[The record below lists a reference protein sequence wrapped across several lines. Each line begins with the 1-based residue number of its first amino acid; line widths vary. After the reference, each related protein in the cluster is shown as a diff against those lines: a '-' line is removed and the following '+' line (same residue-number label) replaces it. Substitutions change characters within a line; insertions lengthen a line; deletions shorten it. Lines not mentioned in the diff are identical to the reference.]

1 MNQLHNAT
9 LIVIDVQIG
18 FDDESWGK
26 RNNEMAE
33 SNIARLLDTW
43 RSNKMPIVHV
53 KHDSSNKESPL
64 HPANDGN
71 KYKSIAIPRNG
82 EIQITK
88 TVNSAFIGT
97 DLEKIL
103 LDMEVNRLVIVGL
116 TTDHCVSTTTR
127 MAAMYRG

>member
-43 RSNKMPIVHV
+43 K
-53 KHDSSNKESPL
+53 
-64 HPANDGN
+64 
-71 KYKSIAIPRNG
+71 
-82 EIQITK
+82 Q
-88 TVNSAFIGT
+88 
-97 DLEKIL
+97 
-103 LDMEVNRLVIVGL
+103 
-116 TTDHCVSTTTR
+116 
-127 MAAMYRG
+127 